1 MKHKIIEECEEL
13 NKRIL
18 DRQFKVLAVTA
29 FIANLVGFLVNGA
42 IFGFTVPTIGCGIC
56 VVIMLICGIVGSR
69 DKFRMGAV
77 TVILITTC
85 LIEFPSLYYF
95 YGATISVYFVLA
107 IVGII
112 LFIPKPWVYIMFAAT
127 LTADICAI
135 LAHTFFPAYV
145 ETVNDDSYM
154 LTMLSSALIVA
165 ASVFC
170 LIYILLARYE
180 KQRIRIIEMGKE
192 LEEAANH
199 DTLTGLYNRRYL
211 MSTLGNWIKETDRKF
226 LVTIVDI
233 DDFKE
238 INDKY
243 GHLYGDEV
251 LSEFAQVAKNEMKGN
266 GIVARFGGE
275 EFMFCFNGTDYVKAM
290 GILDNIK
297 KQLGEYSQN
306 SRQIVITFS
315 GGMVEYKAPEQID
328 NLFNDA
334 DDKLYQAKNSG
345 KNRIIF

>member
-1 MKHKIIEECEEL
+1 
-13 NKRIL
+13 
-18 DRQFKVLAVTA
+18 
-29 FIANLVGFLVNGA
+29 
-42 IFGFTVPTIGCGIC
+42 
-56 VVIMLICGIVGSR
+56 
-69 DKFRMGAV
+69 
-77 TVILITTC
+77 
-85 LIEFPSLYYF
+85 
-95 YGATISVYFVLA
+95 
-107 IVGII
+107 
-112 LFIPKPWVYIMFAAT
+112 
-127 LTADICAI
+127 
-135 LAHTFFPAYV
+135 AHTFFPAYV

-154 LTMLSSALIVA
+154 FTMLSSELIVA

-226 LVTIVDI
+226 LVTIIDI

-251 LSEFAQVAKNEMKGN
+251 LSEFAKIAKNEMKGN

-275 EFMFCFNGTDYVKAM
+275 EFMFCFDGTDYVKAM
-290 GILDNIK
+290 EILDNIK

-345 KNRIIF
+345 KNRIVF